1 MKRPLLLGGGAFGL
15 TTGLAAYPVLAAG
28 YASAPLVFAGGSA
41 ALLYLA
47 ALSGL
52 WRGALGL
59 AIALLALE
67 YLGSLYLRGGGLDLQ
82 APAYAAALF
91 TSAELGWLT
100 LEAAAGSQPWLGR
113 LLAIGAVG
121 LGGAALGFGL
131 LLASLIPATG
141 GIILTAAGAAA
152 AVGVFA
158 LLAWLARAYRV
169 AETLH

>member
-15 TTGLAAYPVLAAG
+15 AAGLAAYPVLAAG
-28 YASAPLVFAGGSA
+28 PASASLIFAGGSA

-67 YLGSLYLRGGGLDLQ
+67 YLGSLYLRGGGLDLE

-100 LEAAAGSQPWLGR
+100 LEAAAGNQPWLGR
-113 LLAIGAVG
+113 LMAIGGVG
-121 LGGAALGFGL
+121 LGGATLGFGL
-131 LLASLIPATG
+131 LLTSLLPAPG
-141 GIILTAAGAAA
+141 GTLLTAAGAAA
-152 AVGVFA
+152 GIAVFA
-158 LLAWLARAYRV
+158 VLAWLARAYRL
-169 AETLH
+169 AELQF

>member
-15 TTGLAAYPVLAAG
+15 AAGLAAYPVLAAG
-28 YASAPLVFAGGSA
+28 SASLVFAGGSA

-91 TSAELGWLT
+91 ASAELGWLT
-100 LEAAAGSQPWLGR
+100 LEAAAGNQPWLGR

-121 LGGAALGFGL
+121 LGGAGLGFGL
-131 LLASLIPATG
+131 LLASLLPAPG
-141 GIILTAAGAAA
+141 GIILTAVGAAA
-152 AVGVFA
+152 AVAVFA
-158 LLAWLARAYRV
+158 VLAWLSRAFRA
-169 AETLH
+169 AEREF